1 MLIEFLVEDM
11 LVCDADFYPEM
22 VFKKNEH
29 HCDV

>member
-22 VFKKNEH
+22 V
-29 HCDV
+29 